1 LNASLLAAQLL
12 NGLAYGMLLFMI
24 AAGLSIIYGFMNI
37 VNLAHGTFFML
48 AAYAA
53 YSLAGM
59 KVNFWLAIPVAIV
72 LIMIFSIAVEK
83 LLLSFV
89 YGKEHEQ
96 VLLTFGLLIIF
107 ADMVKWIWGASPRS
121 LPIPPS
127 LDFSIT
133 MGILDFPVYRLF
145 VIAVGILVAVALWYF
160 ENRTRIGAIIRA
172 GVDDRQM
179 VSALGIHVGIVFT
192 GVFAFGAGLAAL
204 SGILGGAIL
213 GVYPGMDTETLI
225 LSLVVI
231 VIGGLGTWKGA
242 FSGALLVGLL
252 ETMGQIWFPSL
263 SMVLIFLCMTVILL
277 VKPTGLFGKKVS
289 T

>member
-1 LNASLLAAQLL
+1 MNASLLAAQLL